1 MPFDDSLRFNDEK
14 SGAPILPAFCQGAP
28 KQSILKTKGRPFSG
42 SVQNGQLLT
51 KGEDFRHQ
59 FKARRKKGASRGK
72 EKREE
77 RHKREAKS
85 RNPDSKVGEQYQRE
99 IL

>member
-1 MPFDDSLRFNDEK
+1 V
-14 SGAPILPAFCQGAP
+14 APRCRAEPLGWICQGAP

-59 FKARRKKGASRGK
+59 FKARRKKGANK
-72 EKREE
+72 EKRRGKGARSE
-77 RHKREAKS
+77 KQ
-85 RNPDSKVGEQYQRE
+85 NRE
-99 IL
+99 IQIQK

>member
-14 SGAPILPAFCQGAP
+14 SGAPILPAFCQGDP
-28 KQSILKTKGRPFSG
+28 KQSILKPKRMPFSG

-59 FKARRKKGASRGK
+59 IKARRKKGASNGK
-72 EKREE
+72 EKWEE
-77 RHKREAKS
+77 SHKREAKS
-85 RNPDSKVGEQYQRE
+85 RNPDSKVGEKYQGE